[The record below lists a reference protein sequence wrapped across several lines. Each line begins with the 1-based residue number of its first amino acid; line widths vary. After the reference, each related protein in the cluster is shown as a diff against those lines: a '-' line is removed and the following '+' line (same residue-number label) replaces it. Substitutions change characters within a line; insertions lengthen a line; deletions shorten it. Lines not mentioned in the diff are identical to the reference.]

1 MSTGLFLTDSH
12 GLTDPSRI
20 QSLEFGPM
28 QPAKPD
34 SPPGKITSLPNFL
47 EKTAAAVIHW
57 RLPILLVAVVLTVCA
72 WPIAARLRFDQS
84 IESLYALDDPHFAA
98 YARSKAHFGGD
109 EFAIVAW
116 DEPEL
121 MAADSTSI
129 SPASQKRIQ
138 DLAEKLSAV
147 PGVEH
152 ESVQHAVQAL
162 AFPYKRDQVTRLI
175 EGMLI
180 GEDHKTT
187 AVVVRLLPESS
198 SPVPRAESLEQI
210 RHLARSHQPPA
221 YVVGEPVQI
230 HDMFRYVEEDGH
242 KLFQFSL
249 ALLACVL
256 FLLFRTLRWVILPI
270 VVVAF
275 AIRWT
280 EAILVLAGVQL
291 SMVSSMMNSLVTIV
305 GVATSTHLAMRFR
318 EYARTMERRP
328 ALIRALAE
336 LVPPIFWTCATTAV
350 GFAAL
355 LSSSITPVRSF
366 GLMMALATLL
376 IFIVVV
382 LVTPGGMARWFHRT
396 DGMRRDSTR
405 INNWLHMISGDPV
418 PAPAE
423 RHLVS
428 TLQGVSRFVER
439 RPGLVT
445 LVAMSIVLLAIVG
458 MTRLRVE
465 TDFSRNF
472 REESEL
478 VQSLN
483 FVETRLGGAGT
494 WEVNFPAPSPLTKE
508 YLDTIRSLAARLR
521 QELLTTSQTGESATG
536 RLTKVVSLTDGLDLV
551 PKQIGV
557 GFLSRSLSLEER
569 LALLSNMQTEIVDG
583 LYDPDNGRMRLA
595 LRGLERQK
603 SEAKLRLIN
612 RVDQIAREVLQVPRS
627 LTNED
632 DRSGNEGLIPVR
644 TDAES
649 RPVETTGMFVLLTFL
664 IESLLRDQ
672 LVSFGIAAV
681 GIGAMMAIAFRS
693 LTIGLI
699 ALIPNVFPIV
709 LVLGTMGWFGVPVN
723 IASAMIASV
732 SMGLTVDNSVHYLSA
747 YRRER
752 QAGASTHE
760 AIEKTQTQVG
770 RSLVFA
776 NVALIAG
783 LSVLTMS
790 QFIPLVYFGI
800 LVSVAMLGG
809 LAGNLFLLPLML
821 GCVENRRSRKL
832 ELHEMSASGKS
843 SS

>member
-1 MSTGLFLTDSH
+1 
-12 GLTDPSRI
+12 
-20 QSLEFGPM
+20 M
-28 QPAKPD
+28 QPANSD
-34 SPPGKITSLPNFL
+34 SISESCPSPPNFL

-57 RLPILLVAVVLTVCA
+57 RLAILAVAAIVTFLA
-72 WPIAARLRFDQS
+72 WPIAARLNFDQS
-84 IESLYALDDPHFAA
+84 IESLYADDDQHFAA
-98 YARSKAHFGGD
+98 YARSKSHFGGD

-116 DEPEL
+116 EETGIL
-121 MAADSTSI
+121 SEDSTSV
-129 SPASQKRIQ
+129 SPSSRGRIEA
-138 DLAEKLSAV
+138 LAEKLSLI
-147 PGVEH
+147 PGVESG
-152 ESVQHAVQAL
+152 SVQHAVDAL
-162 AFPYKRDQVTRLI
+162 AFPYKRDKVVKLI

-180 GEDHKTT
+180 GSDRNTT
-187 AVVVRLLPESS
+187 AIVVRLLPESS
-198 SPVPRAESLEQI
+198 APVSRAETVTQI
-210 RHLARSHQPPA
+210 RQLARTHQPPA

-230 HDMFRYVEEDGH
+230 HDMFRYVEEDGNE
-242 KLFQFSL
+242 LFQFSL

-256 FLLFRTLRWVILPI
+256 FILFRTMRWVVLPI
-270 VVVAF
+270 VVVVF
-275 AIRWT
+275 TIRWT
-280 EAILVLAGVQL
+280 EALLVLAGAQL
-291 SMVSSMMNSLVTIV
+291 SMVSSMMNSLVTII

-318 EYARTMERRP
+318 EYTRTMERRP
-328 ALIRALAE
+328 ALVRALAE

-382 LVTPGGMARWFHRT
+382 LLTPGGMARWFHRT
-396 DGMRRDSTR
+396 DGLRRDSTR
-405 INNWLHMISGDPV
+405 LNSWLHLIAGDPI
-418 PAPAE
+418 PAPSE
-423 RHLVS
+423 RHLV
-428 TLQGVSRFVER
+428 TVLQGVSRFVER
-439 RPGLVT
+439 RPGRVT
-445 LVAMSIVLLAIVG
+445 ATALSIVILATIG

-472 REESEL
+472 REDSEL

-494 WEVNFPAPSPLTKE
+494 WEVNFSAPTPLTDE
-508 YLDTIRSLAARLR
+508 FLVTVRALAARLR
-521 QELLTTSQTGESATG
+521 TDLLAPSHEPASATG

-551 PKQIGV
+551 PTEIGV
-557 GFLSRSLSLEER
+557 GFFSKSLSLEQR
-569 LALLSNMQTEIVDG
+569 LGLLSNMQSEIVNG
-583 LYDPDNGRMRLA
+583 LYDPKNGRMRIA

-603 SEAKLRLIN
+603 SEAKLKLIA
-612 RVDQIAREVLQVPRS
+612 RVDEIARDVLKTDPQHPGERPAARRDDIQPLPGIAAEVSPPS
-627 LTNED
+627 
-632 DRSGNEGLIPVR
+632 I
-644 TDAES
+644 
-649 RPVETTGMFVLLTFL
+649 ETTGMFVLLTFL

-672 LVSFGIAAV
+672 LISFCIAAV
-681 GIGAMMAIAFRS
+681 GIGTMMAIAFRS
-693 LTIGLI
+693 FTIGLI

-709 LVLGTMGWFGVPVN
+709 LVLGTMGWVGVPIN

-747 YRRER
+747 YRRVRRTGVSVQESIDR
-752 QAGASTHE
+752 
-760 AIEKTQTQVG
+760 TQTQVG

-821 GCVENRRSRKL
+821 ARVDNDRPAQLVTEPDSTMPN
-832 ELHEMSASGKS
+832 
-843 SS
+843 

>member
-1 MSTGLFLTDSH
+1 
-12 GLTDPSRI
+12 
-20 QSLEFGPM
+20 M

-34 SPPGKITSLPNFL
+34 SISESSPSPPNFL

-57 RLPILLVAVVLTVCA
+57 RLAILAVAVFLTFIA
-72 WPIAARLRFDQS
+72 WPIAARLSFDQS
-84 IESLYALDDPHFAA
+84 IESLYAEDDQHFAA
-98 YARSKAHFGGD
+98 YARSKSHFGGD

-116 DEPEL
+116 EETDLFAE
-121 MAADSTSI
+121 DSTTV
-129 SPASQKRIQ
+129 SPDSRVRIEA
-138 DLAEKLSAV
+138 LSKKLSAI
-147 PGVEH
+147 PGVEPA
-152 ESVQHAVQAL
+152 SVQHAVGAL
-162 AFPYKRDQVTRLI
+162 AFPYKRDQVTKLI

-180 GEDHKTT
+180 GADHKTT

-198 SPVPRAESLEQI
+198 APVSRAETVAQIRDLARTHQPRAF
-210 RHLARSHQPPA
+210 
-221 YVVGEPVQI
+221 VVGEPVQI

-242 KLFQFSL
+242 ELFQFSI

-256 FLLFRTLRWVILPI
+256 FILFRTMRWVVLPI
-270 VVVAF
+270 VVVVF
-275 AIRWT
+275 TIRWT
-280 EAILVLAGVQL
+280 EALLVLAGAQL
-291 SMVSSMMNSLVTIV
+291 SMVSSMMNSLVTII

-328 ALIRALAE
+328 ALVRALAE

-382 LVTPGGMARWFHRT
+382 LIAPGGMARWFHRT
-396 DGMRRDSTR
+396 DGLRRNSTR
-405 INNWLHMISGDPV
+405 VNSWLHMMAGDPV

-423 RHLVS
+423 KHLV
-428 TLQGVSRFVER
+428 TVLQGVSQFVGR

-445 LVAMSIVLLAIVG
+445 ATALSIVFLATIG

-478 VQSLN
+478 VQSLK

-494 WEVNFPAPSPLTKE
+494 WEVNFPAPNPLTE
-508 YLDTIRSLAARLR
+508 EFLVTVRDLAARLR
-521 QELLTTSQTGESATG
+521 ASLLAPSQEPASATG

-551 PKQIGV
+551 PKELGV
-557 GFLSRSLSLEER
+557 GIFSKSLSLEQR
-569 LALLSNMQTEIVDG
+569 LELLSNMQGEVVDG
-583 LYDPDNGRMRLA
+583 LYDPKSGRMRIA

-603 SEAKLRLIN
+603 SEAKLKLIAK
-612 RVDQIAREVLQVPRS
+612 VDEIAREVLTTSPQKPDEEQAASHDNQQPPTSEAEFSPRS
-627 LTNED
+627 
-632 DRSGNEGLIPVR
+632 
-644 TDAES
+644 
-649 RPVETTGMFVLLTFL
+649 VETTGMFVLLTFL

-672 LVSFGIAAV
+672 LISFGIAAV
-681 GIGAMMAIAFRS
+681 GIGTMMTIAFRS
-693 LTIGLI
+693 FTIGLI
-699 ALIPNVFPIV
+699 ALVPNVFPIV
-709 LVLGTMGWFGVPVN
+709 LVLGTMGWVGVPIN

-747 YRRER
+747 YRRVR
-752 QAGASTHE
+752 RCGASVHE
-760 AIEKTQTQVG
+760 AIDGTQTQVG

-776 NVALIAG
+776 NVALVAG

-821 GCVENRRSRKL
+821 GRLDNDKPSQPTT
-832 ELHEMSASGKS
+832 APIPTATN
-843 SS
+843 

>member
-1 MSTGLFLTDSH
+1 
-12 GLTDPSRI
+12 
-20 QSLEFGPM
+20 M
-28 QPAKPD
+28 QPASPD
-34 SPPGKITSLPNFL
+34 PTPESTPAPPTFL

-57 RLPILLVAVVLTVCA
+57 RLAILAVAVVLTSLA
-72 WPIAARLRFDQS
+72 WPVAARLSFDQS
-84 IESLYALDDPHFAA
+84 IESLYAENDQHFAA
-98 YARSKAHFGGD
+98 YARSKTHFGGD

-116 DEPEL
+116 EE
-121 MAADSTSI
+121 ADLFAEGSTSI
-129 SPASQKRIQ
+129 SSASRDRIEKTAKR
-138 DLAEKLSAV
+138 LAAI
-147 PGVEH
+147 PGVEA
-152 ESVQHAVQAL
+152 ESVQHAVGAL
-162 AFPYKRDQVTRLI
+162 AFPYKRGQVTKLI

-180 GEDHKTT
+180 GADHKTT

-198 SPVPRAESLEQI
+198 SPVPRADTVAQI
-210 RHLARSHQPPA
+210 RQLARTHHPLA

-230 HDMFRYVEEDGH
+230 HDMFRYVEEDGQE
-242 KLFQFSL
+242 LFQFSL

-256 FLLFRTLRWVILPI
+256 FLLFRTMRWVILPI
-270 VVVAF
+270 VVVVF
-275 AIRWT
+275 TIRWT
-280 EAILVLAGVQL
+280 EAILVLAGAQL
-291 SMVSSMMNSLVTIV
+291 SMVSSMMNSLVTII

-318 EYARTMERRP
+318 EYATTMERRP
-328 ALIRALAE
+328 ALIRAVAE

-382 LVTPGGMARWFHRT
+382 LIAPGGMARWFHRT

-405 INNWLHMISGDPV
+405 INNWLHMIAGDPI

-423 RHLVS
+423 QHLVS
-428 TLQGVSRFVER
+428 ILQGVSRFVER
-439 RPGLVT
+439 RPGVVT
-445 LVAMSIVLLAIVG
+445 ATAMSIVVLATAG
-458 MTRLRVE
+458 MTQLRVE

-494 WEVNFPAPSPLTKE
+494 WEVNFPAPNPLTNE
-508 YLDTIRSLAARLR
+508 FLDTVRTLASRLR
-521 QELLTTSQTGESATG
+521 TDLLAPSEDRHSATG

-551 PKQIGV
+551 PKKVGV
-557 GFLSRSLSLEER
+557 GFLSKTLSLNQR
-569 LALLSNMQTEIVDG
+569 LTLLSNMQGEVVDG
-583 LYDPDNGRMRLA
+583 LYDPQHGRMRIA

-603 SEAKLRLIN
+603 SEAKVELIAK
-612 RVDQIAREVLQVPRS
+612 VDGIARDVLQIPPEQPEEVSATGQHSQSTASSESS
-627 LTNED
+627 LEA
-632 DRSGNEGLIPVR
+632 PH
-644 TDAES
+644 
-649 RPVETTGMFVLLTFL
+649 VETTGMFVLLTFL

-672 LVSFGIAAV
+672 LISFAIAAI
-681 GIGAMMAIAFRS
+681 GIGTMMAIAFRS
-693 LTIGLI
+693 FTIGLV
-699 ALIPNVFPIV
+699 ALVPNVFPIV
-709 LVLGTMGWFGVPVN
+709 LVLGTMGWVGVPIN

-747 YRRER
+747 YRRVR
-752 QAGASTHE
+752 RTGASVND
-760 AIEKTQTQVG
+760 AIERTQTQVG

-790 QFIPLVYFGI
+790 QFIPLVYFGV

-821 GCVENRRSRKL
+821 GRLDTDNSIQPAPARVVTADS
-832 ELHEMSASGKS
+832 
-843 SS
+843 

>member
-1 MSTGLFLTDSH
+1 
-12 GLTDPSRI
+12 
-20 QSLEFGPM
+20 M
-28 QPAKPD
+28 QPSKIEHSSD
-34 SPPGKITSLPNFL
+34 SQPAQPRFL
-47 EKTAAAVIHW
+47 EKIAATVIHL
-57 RLPILLVAVVLTVCA
+57 RLVIFAVAVLLTGLA
-72 WPIAARLRFDQS
+72 WPVAERLRFDQS
-84 IESLYALDDPHFAA
+84 IESLYAENDQHFAA
-98 YARSKAHFGGD
+98 YARSKTHFGGD

-116 DEPEL
+116 PEPKLLADDETSV
-121 MAADSTSI
+121 ST
-129 SPASQKRIQ
+129 ASRERI
-138 DLAEKLSAV
+138 EKLAAKLV
-147 PGVEH
+147 TIPGVEA
-152 ESVQHAVQAL
+152 ESVQHAVNAL
-162 AFPYKRDQVTRLI
+162 AFPYKREEVTKLI

-180 GEDHKTT
+180 GADHKTT
-187 AVVVRLLPESS
+187 AIVVRLLPESS
-198 SPVPRAESLEQI
+198 SQVSRAETVAEI
-210 RHLARSHQPPA
+210 RRVARNHNPTA

-230 HDMFRYVEEDGH
+230 HDMFRYVEEDGQ

-249 ALLACVL
+249 VLLACVL

-270 VVVAF
+270 VVVVF
-275 AIRWT
+275 TIRWT
-280 EAILVLAGVQL
+280 EATLVLAGAQL

-382 LVTPGGMARWFHRT
+382 LVTPGGMARWFHKT
-396 DGMRRDSTR
+396 DGLRRDSTR
-405 INNWLHMISGDPV
+405 FNSWVHMIAGDPV

-423 RHLVS
+423 KHLVS
-428 TLQGVSRFVER
+428 ALQGVSRFVER
-439 RPGLVT
+439 RPGFVT
-445 LVAMSIVLLAIVG
+445 TTAMAIVLLATVG
-458 MTRLRVE
+458 MARLRVE
-465 TDFSRNF
+465 TDFSKNF
-472 REESEL
+472 RDESEL

-494 WEVNFPAPSPLTKE
+494 WEVNFPAPNPLTE
-508 YLDTIRSLAARLR
+508 EFLETVRTLARKLR
-521 QELLTTSQTGESATG
+521 TDLLAPSQNHESATG
-536 RLTKVVSLTDGLDLV
+536 QLTKVVSLTDGLDLV
-551 PKQIGV
+551 PQKLGV
-557 GFLSRSLSLEER
+557 GFLSKSLSLEQR
-569 LALLSNMQTEIVDG
+569 LALLSNMQGEIVDG
-583 LYDPDNGRMRLA
+583 LYSPQDGRMRIV

-603 SEAKLRLIN
+603 SEAKVKLIAS
-612 RVDQIAREVLQVPRS
+612 VDEIAHTVLQIPPKQFETKAAYDSSGELTANNEQS
-627 LTNED
+627 LD
-632 DRSGNEGLIPVR
+632 FK
-644 TDAES
+644 
-649 RPVETTGMFVLLTFL
+649 PVETTGMFVLLTFL

-681 GIGAMMAIAFRS
+681 GIGTMMTIAFRS
-693 LTIGLI
+693 FTIGLI
-699 ALIPNVFPIV
+699 ALIPNVFPII
-709 LVLGTMGWFGVPVN
+709 LVLGTMGWANVPIN

-732 SMGLTVDNSVHYLSA
+732 SMGLTVDNSVHYLAA
-747 YRRER
+747 YRRAR
-752 QAGASTHE
+752 RTGASPNE

-821 GCVENRRSRKL
+821 GRVDRAHDFSKEPVKTATLPTGN
-832 ELHEMSASGKS
+832 
-843 SS
+843 

>member
-1 MSTGLFLTDSH
+1 
-12 GLTDPSRI
+12 
-20 QSLEFGPM
+20 M
-28 QPAKPD
+28 QPANPESNSESCP
-34 SPPGKITSLPNFL
+34 SPPNFL
-47 EKTAAAVIHW
+47 EKIAAAVIHW
-57 RLPILLVAVVLTVCA
+57 RLAILAVAVFLTFLA
-72 WPIAARLRFDQS
+72 WPIAARLTFDES
-84 IESLYALDDPHFAA
+84 IESLYADDDQHFAA
-98 YARSKAHFGGD
+98 YARSKSHFGGD

-116 DEPEL
+116 EETQL
-121 MAADSTSI
+121 FLEDSTSI
-129 SPASQKRIQ
+129 SSDSQDRIEA
-138 DLAEKLSAV
+138 LSKKLSAI
-147 PGVEH
+147 PGVETG
-152 ESVQHAVQAL
+152 SAQHAVDAL
-162 AFPYKRDQVTRLI
+162 GFPYKRDQVAKLI
-175 EGMLI
+175 EGVLI
-180 GEDHKTT
+180 GADHKTT
-187 AVVVRLLPESS
+187 AVVVRLLPESAA
-198 SPVPRAESLEQI
+198 PVSRAETVAQI
-210 RHLARSHQPPA
+210 RHLARTHQPVA

-242 KLFQFSL
+242 ELFQFSL

-256 FLLFRTLRWVILPI
+256 FILFRTMRWVVLPII
-270 VVVAF
+270 VVVF
-275 AIRWT
+275 TIRWT
-280 EAILVLAGVQL
+280 EALLVLVGAQL

-328 ALIRALAE
+328 ALVRAVAE

-382 LVTPGGMARWFHRT
+382 LIAPGGMARWFHRT
-396 DGMRRDSTR
+396 DGMRRGSTR
-405 INNWLHMISGDPV
+405 FNSWLHMIAGDPV

-428 TLQGVSRFVER
+428 VLQGVSQFVER
-439 RPGLVT
+439 RPGFVT
-445 LVAMSIVLLAIVG
+445 TMALSIVLLATIG
-458 MTRLRVE
+458 MTKLRVE

-494 WEVNFPAPSPLTKE
+494 WEVNFPAPAPLTDE
-508 YLDTIRSLAARLR
+508 FLATVRDLAARLR
-521 QELLTTSQTGESATG
+521 SSLLARSQEPGSATG

-551 PKQIGV
+551 PKKIGV
-557 GFLSRSLSLEER
+557 GFLSKSLSLDER
-569 LALLSNMQTEIVDG
+569 LALLSNMQGEVVAG
-583 LYDPDNGRMRLA
+583 LYDPKNGRMRIA

-603 SEAKLRLIN
+603 SEAKLKLIAE
-612 RVDQIAREVLQVPRS
+612 VDEIAREVLRTSQGQYDEEQAA
-627 LTNED
+627 NETEL
-632 DRSGNEGLIPVR
+632 SP
-644 TDAES
+644 A
-649 RPVETTGMFVLLTFL
+649 PVETTGMFVLLTFL

-672 LVSFGIAAV
+672 LISFGIAAV
-681 GIGAMMAIAFRS
+681 GIGTMMAIAFRS
-693 LTIGLI
+693 FKIGLI

-709 LVLGTMGWFGVPVN
+709 LVLGTMGWVGVPIN

-747 YRRER
+747 YHRVRRS
-752 QAGASTHE
+752 GASVHE
-760 AIEKTQTQVG
+760 AIARTQTQVG

-776 NVALIAG
+776 NVALVAG

-821 GCVENRRSRKL
+821 GRVDNDKPSQPTIEQTQVAIN
-832 ELHEMSASGKS
+832 
-843 SS
+843 